1 VGEAAWSHAGTR
13 RERRYDISSSLLI
26 WNVQDEEKPSKT
38 QRKRVMHELQELGER
53 LVGLN
58 PEQLAAIALPENLY
72 DAVEQVQRITK
83 HEARRR
89 QLQYIGRLMRA
100 VDPEPIREKL
110 KVWDGV
116 STEETARVHRI
127 ERWREKLIEDDGAL
141 GALARAHPGIDTQRL
156 RALVRNAREE
166 RNAGRP
172 PRAFRELFR
181 ALRDI
186 IADSQPVPEHDGE

>member
-1 VGEAAWSHAGTR
+1 M
-13 RERRYDISSSLLI
+13 LP
-26 WNVQDEEKPSKT
+26 WNVQAEEKPSKT
-38 QRKRVMHELQELGER
+38 ERKRAMHELQALGER

-58 PEQLAAIALPENLY
+58 PEQLAAIALPEDLHH
-72 DAVEQVQRITK
+72 AVEQARRITK

-89 QLQYIGRLMRA
+89 QMQYIGRLMRD

-110 KVWDGV
+110 RAWDGI

-127 ERWREKLIEDDGAL
+127 ERWREELIEDDGAI
-141 GALARAHPGIDTQRL
+141 GALLHAHPGIDTQRL

-181 ALRDI
+181 MLRDI
-186 IADSQPVPEHDGE
+186 IPDSQPVPDDDGE

>member
-1 VGEAAWSHAGTR
+1 MTT
-13 RERRYDISSSLLI
+13 
-26 WNVQDEEKPSKT
+26 WNVQAEEKPSKT
-38 QRKRVMHELQELGER
+38 ERKRVMHELQALGER
-53 LVGLN
+53 LIGLN
-58 PEQLAAIALPENLY
+58 SEQLAAIALPENLLE
-72 DAVEQVQRITK
+72 AVEQARRITK

-89 QLQYIGRLMRA
+89 QLQYIGKLMRA

-110 KVWDGV
+110 KIWDGV

-127 ERWREKLIEDDGAL
+127 ERWREKLLEDESGL
-141 GALARAHPGIDTQRL
+141 GALVQVHPGIDTRLL

-172 PRAFRELFR
+172 PRAYRELFR

-186 IADSQPVPEHDGE
+186 IPDSQPVPDDDGE

>member
-1 VGEAAWSHAGTR
+1 MQ
-13 RERRYDISSSLLI
+13 RERRYDISSSLPI
-26 WNVQDEEKPSKT
+26 WNVQAEEKPSKT
-38 QRKRVMHELQELGER
+38 QRKRAMHELQELGER
-53 LVGLN
+53 LIELN
-58 PEQLAAIALPENLY
+58 PEQLATIALPENLH
-72 DAVEQVQRITK
+72 DAVEQARRITK

-116 STEETARVHRI
+116 SNEETARVHRI
-127 ERWREKLIEDDGAL
+127 ERWRDKLLEDDGAV
-141 GALARAHPGIDTQRL
+141 GALAHAHPGIDTQRL

-172 PRAFRELFR
+172 PRAYRELFR

-186 IADSQPVPEHDGE
+186 IPDSQPVPEHDGE